1 MNYPSFRRRRFMV
14 MPRFQIGVAL
24 RVSFFVL
31 LYSAA
36 LGFLIF
42 FPMQRELTAVA
53 PLDKQ
58 ALIADQI
65 LELHYRV
72 WPGIVLVGILVGLHT
87 IFTSHRI
94 AGPIYRIDQVIR
106 KIAAGDYS
114 QRIRLRRTDGWQEFA
129 EAVNALGEQLDRR
142 RSDSLLVFRQAQDM
156 LEKAQEDS
164 VPKEVRNRLKE
175 VLRVLQQ
182 ADGHLDIGDQQG
194 RTSHGPA
201 AEVVIKSKSGKGLA
215 TPTH

>member
-1 MNYPSFRRRRFMV
+1 MNYPTFRRRRFVV
-14 MPRFQIGVAL
+14 MPRFQFGVAL

-31 LYSAA
+31 LYSAV

-42 FPMQRELTAVA
+42 FPMQQELTAVA

-65 LELHYRV
+65 LELHFRV
-72 WPGIVLVGILVGLHT
+72 WPAIAVVGILIGIHT

-94 AGPIYRIDQVIR
+94 AGPIYRMDQVIR
-106 KIAAGDYS
+106 MMAAGDYS
-114 QRIRLRRTDGWQEFA
+114 QRIRLRRADRWHEFA

-142 RSDSLLVFRQAQDM
+142 RSDTLLLFRQAREM
-156 LEKAQEDS
+156 LDKGQEDS
-164 VPKEVRNRLKE
+164 VPEEVRNRLKE

-182 ADGHLDIGDQQG
+182 ADGHLDTGNQQG
-194 RTSHGPA
+194 TTHEPA
-201 AEVVIKSKSGKGLA
+201 AEVVIQSE
-215 TPTH
+215 

>member
-1 MNYPSFRRRRFMV
+1 MNYPAFRRRRFVV
-14 MPRFQIGVAL
+14 MPRFQLGVAL

-31 LYSAA
+31 LYSAV

-42 FPMQRELTAVA
+42 FPMQQELTAVA

-65 LELHYRV
+65 LELHFRV
-72 WPGIVLVGILVGLHT
+72 WSAIALVGILIGVHT

-106 KIAAGDYS
+106 MMAAGDYS
-114 QRIRLRRTDGWQEFA
+114 QRIRLRRTDRWHEFA
-129 EAVNALGEQLDRR
+129 EAVNALGVQLDRR

-156 LEKAQEDS
+156 LEKAQDNS
-164 VPKEVRNRLKE
+164 VPEEVRNRLKE

-182 ADGHLDIGDQQG
+182 ADGHLDIGDQHG
-194 RTSHGPA
+194 STSHEPA
-201 AEVVIKSKSGKGLA
+201 AEVVIQSE
-215 TPTH
+215 